1 LTPLPI
7 PESAGPLRRI
17 AEWLRPQWRRIA
29 LSLGIVVLCSALEI
43 GKPWPL
49 KIVVDSVVGDLPLPA
64 ASRVGLGK
72 QGLLLA
78 ACLGL
83 LVLYVLLAVLSVVLN
98 RITIAIG
105 QRAVNELR
113 ARLLA
118 HLQGLSL
125 RFFGQRPAAD
135 LSYRIAFDTFSIQSI
150 AMNGLFPLATAALML
165 AGMTVVLLRMNA
177 ALAVLFV
184 CVGPLLYGC
193 MRAFGRRLDTLSRQ
207 MRESESH
214 FLSAAE
220 HGIGSIQVVQAFTAE
235 PREHARVMAASS
247 RALSSALRLY
257 LFQTG
262 YSGVVNIVLALGTA
276 GVLYA
281 GGLLAL
287 AGRLTAGE
295 LIVFVTYLASL
306 YGPINSIAQTFGLI
320 RGGLAGARRVFEILD
335 AEPEVRDSPRAR
347 EAGDVQGRIRFEGVS
362 FDYSAAGDDDAAAP
376 TPALRDVSFEVPAGA
391 VVALVGPTGAGKT
404 TLASLIPRF
413 YDPSAGRILLDG
425 VDLREFRVRS
435 LRSRIGL
442 VPQAPMLFPAS
453 IAENVRYGRPGA
465 SDQALRRA
473 VEIAGV
479 AEFAAKLPRG
489 LDTLVGPEGQALS
502 QGQAQRVT
510 IARALLVD
518 PRLLILDEPTS
529 ALDPETEAFVMRG
542 IEHAMRGRTTFA
554 IAHRLWTVRRA
565 DRLLVLDAGHLVE
578 TGTYESLRS
587 AGGCFQRL
595 VDAQELFDAEQ
606 AVHRDPP

>member
-1 LTPLPI
+1 LTPRPI
-7 PESAGPLRRI
+7 SGHAGPLRRI
-17 AEWLRPQWRRIA
+17 AEQLRPQWGRIA
-29 LSLGIVVLCSALEI
+29 LSLAIVALCAALEI

-49 KIVVDSVVGDLPLPA
+49 KVVVDSVVGDLPVPA
-64 ASRVGLGK
+64 ASRLGLGK

-83 LVLYVLLAVLSVVLN
+83 LVLYVLLAVLSVLLN
-98 RITIAIG
+98 RITIAVG

-113 ARLLA
+113 SRLLM

-184 CVGPLLYGC
+184 CVGPLLYGS
-193 MRAFGRRLDTLSRQ
+193 MRAFGRRLDRLSGE

-235 PREHARVMAASS
+235 PQEHARVMAASS
-247 RALSSALRLY
+247 RALTSALRLY

-262 YSGVVNIVLALGTA
+262 YSGVVNVVLALGTA

-287 AGRLTAGE
+287 AGRLTAGD

-335 AEPEVRDSPRAR
+335 EQPEVRDSPRAR
-347 EAGDVQGRIRFEGVS
+347 EAGRVEGGVRFEGVS
-362 FDYSAAGDDDAAAP
+362 FDYSTPGAGPVAP
-376 TPALRDVSFEVPAGA
+376 EPALRDVSFEVPAGA
-391 VVALVGPTGAGKT
+391 LVALVGPTGAGKT

-413 YDPSAGRILLDG
+413 YDPTQGRILLDG

-435 LRSRIGL
+435 LRARIGL
-442 VPQAPMLFPAS
+442 VPQVPLIFPATL
-453 IAENVRYGRPGA
+453 AENVRYGRPDA
-465 SDQALRRA
+465 SDEALRRA

-479 AEFAAKLPRG
+479 AEFAANLPRG
-489 LDTLVGPEGQALS
+489 LDTLLGPEGQALS

-529 ALDPETEAFVMRG
+529 ALDAETEAFVMRG
-542 IEHAMRGRTTFA
+542 IERAMSGRTTFV

-565 DRLLVLDAGHLVE
+565 DRVLVLDAGRLVE
-578 TGTYESLRS
+578 TGTYASLRS
-587 AGGCFQRL
+587 AGGRFQRL
-595 VDAQELFDAEQ
+595 VDAQELVDAGP
-606 AVHRDPP
+606 ATPRDAP